1 MLTVVVETWTRLAGR
16 SGCDAAGRGRRR
28 QRHSV
33 YVAVRAVR
41 SASGVRAPIAIYA
54 RIRHFLALHNP
65 RQLPIGSMLN
75 VTSYMR

>member
-16 SGCDAAGRGRRR
+16 SGCDAAGRGT

>member
-1 MLTVVVETWTRLAGR
+1 MTPRGGAAPLGLRRG
-16 SGCDAAGRGRRR
+16 SG
-28 QRHSV
+28 
-33 YVAVRAVR
+33 AVR